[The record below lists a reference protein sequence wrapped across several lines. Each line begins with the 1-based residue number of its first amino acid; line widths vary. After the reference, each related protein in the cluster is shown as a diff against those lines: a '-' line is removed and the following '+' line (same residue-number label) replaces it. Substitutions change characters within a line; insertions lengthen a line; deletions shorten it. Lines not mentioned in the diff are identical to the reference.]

1 MQRVLLAAAVATAV
15 LGAASASAA
24 TRHKHRAARVPHV
37 AAQTY
42 PVPVQRGPRVGPTWS
57 GPNQCWTDEGYGRYA
72 PCDGGGKAF

>member
-1 MQRVLLAAAVATAV
+1 MHRTLLTAALAATVFGV
-15 LGAASASAA
+15 ASADAA
-24 TRHKHRAARVPHV
+24 PQRKHHRRVPHV

-42 PVPVQRGPRVGPTWS
+42 AVPAVRAPQVGPAWS